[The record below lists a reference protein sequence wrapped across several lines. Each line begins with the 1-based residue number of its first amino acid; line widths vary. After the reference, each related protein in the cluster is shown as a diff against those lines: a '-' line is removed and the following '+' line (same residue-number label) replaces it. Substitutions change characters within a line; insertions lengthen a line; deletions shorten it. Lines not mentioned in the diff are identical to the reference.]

1 MKKPSLQEFDIT
13 AEQYSQ
19 YQLYK
24 TKIENREIGR
34 EEFGH
39 RFYETFI
46 SVIAIIFILLLLIVA
61 RVVLLNTATS
71 MIGNGKYVGLF
82 LFTLAVLILSTLLF
96 FVVKMFVAKPL
107 RPKLQTL
114 KIHRP
119 FKNLYLNLQRPIARE
134 PYFDNAKKYETQNEA
149 YYNYIGDLQRRFPDI
164 IEFNYNLQ
172 SYLKKNIDGIVSYEH
187 IETNSSIINQQLEN
201 RRAVWL
207 KMDGVT
213 FEREVASIYREHGY
227 EAKTT
232 KATGEGGIDIRLW
245 KDGQYSIAQCKNVRR
260 QIDEPAA
267 RKLLEIANKERASK
281 AILICS
287 GGFTPQARSFAKSR
301 AVELLDLNQFM
312 KLVTNIYP
320 VEYQLVDA
328 IIDASVTNSN
338 TTYNFKVI
346 GKTEILYSSHTH
358 LEETSYCVFE
368 TLGDAKKTIRRLQRI
383 DKMPIASEA
392 SYNVEEWWLESIPRG
407 YYRKP
412 LYYIKVSEKELK
424 TTANKRKE
432 KEKRDGQRKI
442 WTTEQYVQKS
452 MWENE

>member
-172 SYLKKNIDGIVSYEH
+172 SFFKKNIDEIVSYEH

-232 KATGEGGIDIRLW
+232 KATGEGGVDIRLW
-245 KDGQYSIAQCKNVRR
+245 KDGQYSIAQCKNVRH
-260 QIDEPAA
+260 QIDAPAV
-267 RKLLEIANKERASK
+267 RKLLETANNEKVSK

-287 GGFTPQARSFAKSR
+287 AGYTPKAKEFAKWKSI
-301 AVELLDLNQFM
+301 ELLDLIQHLQKGLQKQQKMYLELLFIWHQKEEDKYSKLFVKINQ
-312 KLVTNIYP
+312 
-320 VEYQLVDA
+320 
-328 IIDASVTNSN
+328 
-338 TTYNFKVI
+338 
-346 GKTEILYSSHTH
+346 
-358 LEETSYCVFE
+358 
-368 TLGDAKKTIRRLQRI
+368 
-383 DKMPIASEA
+383 
-392 SYNVEEWWLESIPRG
+392 
-407 YYRKP
+407 
-412 LYYIKVSEKELK
+412 
-424 TTANKRKE
+424 
-432 KEKRDGQRKI
+432 
-442 WTTEQYVQKS
+442 
-452 MWENE
+452 

>member
-114 KIHRP
+114 KIHSP

-172 SYLKKNIDGIVSYEH
+172 SYLKKNIDEIVSYEH

-245 KDGQYSIAQCKNVRR
+245 KDGQYSIAQCKNVRH
-260 QIDEPAA
+260 QIDAPAV
-267 RKLLEIANKERASK
+267 RKLLETANNEKASK

-287 GGFTPQARSFAKSR
+287 AGFTPKAKEFAKWKSI
-301 AVELLDLNQFM
+301 ELLDLNQFLM
-312 KLVTNIYP
+312 LVNSIYP
-320 VEYQLVDA
+320 LEYQLVDA
-328 IIDASVTNSN
+328 ISDASATNSN
-338 TTYNFKVI
+338 TTYNFKAI
-346 GKTEILYSSHTH
+346 GKTDILYSSHTQ
-358 LEETSYCVFE
+358 LEETSYCLFE
-368 TLGDAKKTIRRLQRI
+368 TFGDAKKTIRKLQRI
-383 DKMPIASEA
+383 DKMPLASEA
-392 SYNVEEWWLESIPRG
+392 SYNIEEWWLESIPRG
-407 YYRKP
+407 YYRKA
-412 LYYIKVSEKELK
+412 LYYIKVSEKESK
-424 TTANKRKE
+424 ATE
-432 KEKRDGQRKI
+432 DKRDARDKKYQ
-442 WTTEQYVQKS
+442 QKELWS
-452 MWENE
+452 IEGFLQGNMWENE

>member
-71 MIGNGKYVGLF
+71 MIGSGKYVGLF
-82 LFTLAVLILSTLLF
+82 LFILVILILSALLF
-96 FVVKMFVAKPL
+96 FVVKMFVAKPF
-107 RPKLQTL
+107 RPKLKQL
-114 KIHRP
+114 KIYRP
-119 FKNLYLNLQRPIARE
+119 FKKLYIKFQPSIHRE
-134 PYFDNAKKYETQNEA
+134 LYFDNAKRYELQNEA
-149 YYNYIGDLQRRFPDI
+149 YYNYIGDLQRRFPGI

-172 SYLKKNIDGIVSYEH
+172 SYLKKIIDEIVSYEH
-187 IETNSSIINQQLEN
+187 IETNNSIINKQLEN

-232 KATGEGGIDIRLW
+232 KATGEGGVDIRLW
-245 KDGQYSIAQCKNVRR
+245 KDGQYSIAQCKNVRH
-260 QIDEPAA
+260 QIDAPAV
-267 RKLLEIANKERASK
+267 RKLLETANNEKASK

-287 GGFTPQARSFAKSR
+287 AGYTPKAKEFAKWKSI
-301 AVELLDLNQFM
+301 ELLDLNQFLM
-312 KLVTNIYP
+312 LVNNIYP
-320 VEYQLVDA
+320 LEYQLVDA
-328 IIDASVTNSN
+328 IVDTSVTNSN

-358 LEETSYCVFE
+358 LEDTNYCLFE

-383 DKMPIASEA
+383 DKMPLASEA